1 MRINLRLVLTF
12 LAIVVSATLWA
23 AVQQEIRISGTVI
36 SDGEPLPGVS
46 VQIKGETTGTITDM
60 DGKYSISAP
69 SDAILVY
76 RFVGLKTVEQ
86 PVNGRDMINVTLESD
101 SKELDEVMVVA
112 YATAKKYSFTGAA
125 STVKGDE
132 IAKLQVASVSRA
144 LEGTVSGVQASAA
157 SGQPGTDAEVRIR
170 GIGSINAS
178 SAPLYVVDGVPF
190 DGSVNSINP
199 DDIASMTVLKDAASA
214 ALYGSRG
221 ANGVIIITTKQGQ
234 TDSKTTVNVKAS
246 FGGSNRAV
254 RDYDRIGTNDYF
266 QLYWEALRNQYA
278 KDTENY
284 TPATAAAQ
292 ASKDLVTKLMGDGPN
307 PYGTNY
313 PQPVGTDGKLVDGA
327 RPLWDFDWSDAMEQ
341 QALRTELNLNVSGG
355 GQKNQY
361 FFSAGYLNDK
371 GIALES
377 GYQRFNL
384 RSNITSEMT
393 SWLKGGVN
401 MSFAH
406 SMQNYPVSSD
416 TKTSNVINAGRTMP
430 GFYPIYEVNAD
441 GSLKTDANGELIP
454 DFGSYRPSGSTSNWN
469 LPATLPLDKSE
480 RMKDEFSGRTFLE
493 VTFIPGL
500 KFKTSF
506 NFDLINYNSLD
517 FTNSLIGPSVT
528 TGGGSSRVNTRTFSW
543 TWNNIVT
550 YDKTIGEHHFNI
562 LAGQEAY
569 SYRYDELSAS
579 RTKMALPD
587 MPELV
592 VGSQLTGGSGYRI
605 DYALAGYFTQLLYD
619 YQSKYFF
626 SASYRRD
633 GSSRFAPETRWGNFW
648 SLGASWRIDRENFMI
663 STSDWLSALT
673 LKASYGAQGNDNLGT
688 YYASKGLYAIVS
700 NLGENALFSDRIAT
714 PKLKWETNLN
724 FNVGIDFSL
733 WNNRVSGSFDFFQ
746 RRSKDLLY
754 SRPVAPSL
762 GYKSVDENVGAL
774 KNTGIELSL
783 NGTLINTQDFIWKLG
798 LNLTHY
804 KNEVT
809 ELPLKDMPPSGVN
822 KLAVGRSVYDF
833 YTKEW
838 AGVDPEN
845 GNPLWYMDIL
855 DKDDNVVGRGTTS
868 VYKDATDYFV
878 NKSSLPKV
886 YGGFNTSFSYKG
898 VELSAIFAYSVGGYI
913 MNRDITM
920 ILHNGSSAGRAWSKE
935 ILNRWTPENRYTD
948 VPALATTT
956 NNWTSY
962 STRFLQNNSYMRL
975 KNLTLSYTLPK
986 QLVSKA
992 SLSNVQV
999 FVQSD
1004 NLFTIHRN
1012 QGLDPEQGITG
1023 LTYYRYPAMRS
1034 FTGGINVTF

>member
-86 PVNGRDMINVTLESD
+86 PVNGRNMINVTLESD

-157 SGQPGTDAEVRIR
+157 SGQPGTDAEIRIR

-506 NFDLINYNSLD
+506 NFDLINY
-517 FTNSLIGPSVT
+517 
-528 TGGGSSRVNTRTFSW
+528 
-543 TWNNIVT
+543 
-550 YDKTIGEHHFNI
+550 K
-562 LAGQEAY
+562 
-569 SYRYDELSAS
+569 
-579 RTKMALPD
+579 
-587 MPELV
+587 
-592 VGSQLTGGSGYRI
+592 
-605 DYALAGYFTQLLYD
+605 
-619 YQSKYFF
+619 
-626 SASYRRD
+626 
-633 GSSRFAPETRWGNFW
+633 
-648 SLGASWRIDRENFMI
+648 REFGI
-663 STSDWLSALT
+663 
-673 LKASYGAQGNDNLGT
+673 
-688 YYASKGLYAIVS
+688 
-700 NLGENALFSDRIAT
+700 RIA
-714 PKLKWETNLN
+714 
-724 FNVGIDFSL
+724 
-733 WNNRVSGSFDFFQ
+733 
-746 RRSKDLLY
+746 
-754 SRPVAPSL
+754 
-762 GYKSVDENVGAL
+762 
-774 KNTGIELSL
+774 
-783 NGTLINTQDFIWKLG
+783 
-798 LNLTHY
+798 
-804 KNEVT
+804 
-809 ELPLKDMPPSGVN
+809 
-822 KLAVGRSVYDF
+822 
-833 YTKEW
+833 
-838 AGVDPEN
+838 
-845 GNPLWYMDIL
+845 
-855 DKDDNVVGRGTTS
+855 
-868 VYKDATDYFV
+868 
-878 NKSSLPKV
+878 
-886 YGGFNTSFSYKG
+886 
-898 VELSAIFAYSVGGYI
+898 
-913 MNRDITM
+913 
-920 ILHNGSSAGRAWSKE
+920 
-935 ILNRWTPENRYTD
+935 
-948 VPALATTT
+948 
-956 NNWTSY
+956 
-962 STRFLQNNSYMRL
+962 
-975 KNLTLSYTLPK
+975 
-986 QLVSKA
+986 
-992 SLSNVQV
+992 
-999 FVQSD
+999 
-1004 NLFTIHRN
+1004 
-1012 QGLDPEQGITG
+1012 
-1023 LTYYRYPAMRS
+1023 
-1034 FTGGINVTF
+1034 

>member
-86 PVNGRDMINVTLESD
+86 PVNGRNMINVTLESD

-157 SGQPGTDAEVRIR
+157 SGQPGTDAEIRIR

-700 NLGENALFSDRIAT
+700 NLGENALFSNRIAT

>member
-86 PVNGRDMINVTLESD
+86 PVNGRNMINVTLESD

-157 SGQPGTDAEVRIR
+157 SGQPDTDAEVRIR

-700 NLGENALFSDRIAT
+700 NLGENALVSDRIAT

-822 KLAVGRSVYDF
+822 KLVVGRSVYDF

-992 SLSNVQV
+992 ALSNVQV